1 MPKTVD
7 SYRFISGI
15 TRRMIE
21 TWIKMEEPRPIPWT
35 PLSKPL
41 SECKVA
47 LISSGGIAMKDDR
60 PFDQE
65 GERQNPWWGDPSFRT
80 IPKTA
85 SEKDVEIYHLHIK
98 PDYAHQDINCLLPI
112 HRLEELA
119 NNGKIGS
126 VADTHYSLMGY
137 LLQPEEML
145 EHSVPAIIQKLKDED
160 VDVVILVP
168 S

>member
-1 MPKTVD
+1 MQKTVD
-7 SYRFISGI
+7 SFRFISGI
-15 TRRMIE
+15 SRRMIE

-47 LISSGGIAMKDDR
+47 IISSGGIAMKDDK
-60 PFDQE
+60 PFDQD
-65 GERQNPWWGDPSFRT
+65 GERQNPWWGDPSYRT

-85 SEKDVEIYHLHIK
+85 TEKDVDIYHLHIR
-98 PDYAHQDINCLLPI
+98 PDYARRDINCLLPI
-112 HRLEELA
+112 RRLEELA
-119 NNGKIGS
+119 RGGEIGS
-126 VADTHYSLMGY
+126 VAETHYSIMGY

-145 EHSVPAIIQKLKDED
+145 ASSVPAIIQQLMDEH

>member
-7 SYRFISGI
+7 SYRFISGV
-15 TRRMIE
+15 TRRVIE
-21 TWIKMEEPRPIPWT
+21 TWIKMEKPRPIPWT

-47 LISSGGIAMKDDR
+47 LISSGGIAMKDDK

-85 SEKDVEIYHLHIK
+85 TEKDVEIYHLHIK
-98 PDYAHQDINCLLPI
+98 PDYVHQDINCLLPT
-112 HRLEELA
+112 HRLEKLA
-119 NNGKIGS
+119 ENGEIGS
-126 VADTHYSLMGY
+126 VADTYYSIMGY

-145 EHSVPAIIQKLKDED
+145 ENSVPAVIQKLKDEF
-160 VDVVILVP
+160 VDVAILVP

>member
-1 MPKTVD
+1 MSKTVD
-7 SYRFISGI
+7 SYRFVSGI

-21 TWIKMEEPRPIPWT
+21 TWIKMEEPHSIPWM

-41 SECKVA
+41 SECKIA
-47 LISSGGIAMKDDR
+47 MISSGGIAMKNDI

-65 GERQNPWWGDPSFRT
+65 GERRNPWWGDPSFRT
-80 IPKTA
+80 IPKTVT
-85 SEKDVEIYHLHIK
+85 ENDIEIYHLHIK
-98 PDYAHQDINCLLPI
+98 PDFARRDLNCLLPI
-112 HRLEELA
+112 HRLEQLEK
-119 NNGKIGS
+119 NGEIGS
-126 VADTHYSLMGY
+126 VAETHYSIMGY

-145 EHSVPAIIQKLKDED
+145 EKSVPAIIQQLRNEH